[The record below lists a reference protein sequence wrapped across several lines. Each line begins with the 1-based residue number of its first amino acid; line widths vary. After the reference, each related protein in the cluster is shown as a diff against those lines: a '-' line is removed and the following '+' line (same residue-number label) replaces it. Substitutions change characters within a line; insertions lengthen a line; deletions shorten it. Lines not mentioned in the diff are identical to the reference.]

1 VADPTRPQDDPLPHG
16 DKATAVRS
24 MFDAIAPR
32 YDLLNRLLTLR
43 LDVRWRRRTVR
54 DLDLPT
60 GSTVLDLACG
70 TGDLCRDLDSAGH
83 RPVGMDLSWGMLAA
97 ARTDAPLVHAD
108 ALRLP
113 APSGT
118 VDGVTCGF
126 ALRNLAALGPFFAE
140 LARVLRPGGRIA
152 LLEVDRPRNPL
163 LRFGHSVYF
172 GRVVPFVGGL
182 LSDRSAYRYL
192 PRSVVY
198 LPDEADLLRQIS
210 DAGFTDVAKVRL
222 SGGIAQ
228 LLTATRGT

>member
-1 VADPTRPQDDPLPHG
+1 MSAGAVAPSGTSTCPQVPLSSTSPAG
-16 DKATAVRS
+16 PATSAGTSTASATAPSAWTSRGGCWPLH
-24 MFDAIAPR
+24 AP
-32 YDLLNRLLTLR
+32 TPPSCT
-43 LDVRWRRRTVR
+43 RT
-54 DLDLPT
+54 P
-60 GSTVLDLACG
+60 
-70 TGDLCRDLDSAGH
+70 
-83 RPVGMDLSWGMLAA
+83 
-97 ARTDAPLVHAD
+97 
-108 ALRLP
+108 LRLP

-126 ALRNLAALGPFFAE
+126 ALATWRPGPFFAE